1 MLTYF
6 KCLAFTHTKTVSSDF
21 YSKAMHRFIYLSI
34 FLLCNLASLAQNI
47 QREGL
52 VNYVSSLDPEGFR
65 RYTLFEDSTVIYEIY
80 EQYSETRNDTLI
92 AEGNRLAYY
101 TILDLP
107 TMHAQD
113 YFLFS
118 EDSEP
123 VTDYNLNEN
132 EFISWGAFKKN
143 IKPDKHVDSLI
154 KTTDTVIDGR
164 EIKRLWYTLTG
175 PGWQVRLTCGLSCSI
190 PKTIFHLN
198 RSLDDKYPDCQ
209 VTYFLYE
216 DLVNGFST
224 SSKLSLIRDSLT
236 ESEKIVFKKWK
247 SNLANSSLPNT
258 TATIA
263 KKFITTLRRILRTR
277 DYK

>member
-1 MLTYF
+1 MLKF
-6 KCLAFTHTKTVSSDF
+6 L
-21 YSKAMHRFIYLSI
+21 YLSF
-34 FLLCNLASLAQNI
+34 FLVCNLASFAQNI

-65 RYTLFEDSTVIYEIY
+65 RYTWFEDSTVIYEIY
-80 EQYSETRNDTLI
+80 EQYSEIRNDTLI

-107 TMHAQD
+107 TVHAQD

-143 IKPDKHVDSLI
+143 TKPDKHVDSLI
-154 KTTDTVIDGR
+154 QTSDTVIDGR
-164 EIKRLWYTLTG
+164 KIKRLWYTLSG
-175 PGWQVRLTCGLSCSI
+175 PGWQARVTCGLSCSI

-209 VTYFLYE
+209 VTYFLSE
-216 DLVNGFST
+216 DLLNGFST
-224 SSKLSLIRDSLT
+224 TSKLSVIRDSLT
-236 ESEKIVFKKWK
+236 DSEKMVFKKWK
-247 SNLANSSLPNT
+247 ANLASTSLPGT
-258 TATIA
+258 SYSFA
-263 KKFITTLRRILRTR
+263 KKFLSTLRGILRYR
-277 DYK
+277 R